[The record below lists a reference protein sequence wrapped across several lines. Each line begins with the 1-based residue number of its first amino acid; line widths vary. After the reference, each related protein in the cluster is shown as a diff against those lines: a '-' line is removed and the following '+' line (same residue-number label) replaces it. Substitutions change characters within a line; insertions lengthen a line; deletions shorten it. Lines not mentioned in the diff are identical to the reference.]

1 MECQVKDMMLAVR
14 GQGSLKI
21 LINTWTLDFFRDN
34 NLDTKY
40 LSPLQKQLLE
50 LKKKRGKGIPPSK

>member
-1 MECQVKDMMLAVR
+1 MMLAVR